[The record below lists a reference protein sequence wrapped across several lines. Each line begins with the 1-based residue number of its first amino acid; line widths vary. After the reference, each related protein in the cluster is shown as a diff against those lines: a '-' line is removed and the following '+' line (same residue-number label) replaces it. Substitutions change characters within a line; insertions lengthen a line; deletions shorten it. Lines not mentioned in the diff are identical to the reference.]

1 MIECVML
8 PVLPSTGHSA
18 RCQGVSVV
26 LYYTFISSV
35 LEFSYMTSFCKSFT
49 PTNSLIKSGMVLN
62 LKCFIQNSCH
72 TSGTDHYPLRTR
84 LLWEIFII
92 YYLYLCLF
100 RWVRNRWDVPFL
112 VDNAPTR
119 KAECIET
126 ISGGNIFSNF
136 LGWVVPKSFR
146 HISQNWATDVLRV
159 ND

>member
-1 MIECVML
+1 
-8 PVLPSTGHSA
+8 
-18 RCQGVSVV
+18 
-26 LYYTFISSV
+26 
-35 LEFSYMTSFCKSFT
+35 MTSFCKSFT

-72 TSGTDHYPLRTR
+72 TSGTDHNPLRTR

-126 ISGGNIFSNF
+126 ILGRNIFFNF
-136 LGWVVPKSFR
+136 LGWVVPKSLKTYLPKLG
-146 HISQNWATDVLRV
+146 NWCFESKWLEGPSSNIVVLCCFLRQKFSRAGLLGMDYWHRV
-159 ND
+159 S